1 MTAPAPESVWD
12 EEVSTAVK
20 RLTAAAENDYYNP
33 YQTFD
38 WPDAIPADAQWMST
52 DLMTVHG
59 TPAAEELSREQYLAL
74 AKWES
79 VNFYSLN
86 VHGIRELMQEVVRRI
101 HAPGYEI
108 PTPFFHHFLGE
119 ENEHMWFF
127 AEFCL
132 RYGGKLYPNR
142 AMAFPTEG
150 QSALLDNFIVFSRI
164 LIFEQ
169 IVDHFNSRMAADT
182 ALPDTIRA
190 INRVHHQDE
199 SRHIAFG
206 AQLVRALWERLREA
220 GDDREL
226 AAARQYVEKY
236 ITASVQQ
243 LYSVDVYRDAGIP
256 DPFAFRSRLLAD
268 PGRRP
273 VHASITQR
281 TDAFY
286 RRIGLLSSS
295 GSPSGSPSAG

>member
-1 MTAPAPESVWD
+1 MSTATVSVWD
-12 EEVSTAVK
+12 DEFSAAVK

-38 WPDAIPADAQWMST
+38 WPDSIPEGALWMSE
-52 DLMTVHG
+52 DLMSVHG
-59 TPAAEELSREQYLAL
+59 TDAAAELTRDQYLAL

-86 VHGIRELMQEVVRRI
+86 VHGIRELLQEVVARI

-132 RYGGKLYPNR
+132 RYGKKLYADR
-142 AMAFPTEG
+142 SMAFPAKSH
-150 QSALLDNFIVFSRI
+150 SALLDNFIVFSRI

-169 IVDHFNSRMAADT
+169 IVDHFNSRMAGDAT
-182 ALPDTIRA
+182 LPETIRA

-206 AQLVRALWERLREA
+206 CQLVRALYERLCEA
-220 GDDREL
+220 GDDEEK
-226 AAARQYVEKY
+226 AMARTYVERY
-236 ITASVQQ
+236 IETSVQQ
-243 LYSVDVYRDAGIP
+243 LYSVEVYRDAGIP
-256 DPFAFRSRLLAD
+256 APFAFRTRLLAD
-268 PGRRP
+268 PARQ
-273 VHASITQR
+273 VAHASITSR
-281 TDAFY
+281 TTAFY
-286 RRIGLLSSS
+286 QRIGLL
-295 GSPSGSPSAG
+295 G

>member
-1 MTAPAPESVWD
+1 MTTATNPQPVWD
-12 EEVSTAVK
+12 DEVATAVQ

-38 WPDAIPADAQWMST
+38 WPDAIPEGALWMSE

-59 TPAAEELSREQYLAL
+59 TAAAADLTREQYLAL

-86 VHGIRELMQEVVRRI
+86 VHGIRELLQEVVQRI

-142 AMAFPTEG
+142 AMAFSTEKH
-150 QSALLDNFIVFSRI
+150 SALLDNFIVFSRI

-182 ALPDTIRA
+182 ALPETIRA

-206 AQLVRALWERLREA
+206 AQLVRALWARLQEA
-220 GDDREL
+220 GDERETGI
-226 AAARQYVEKY
+226 ARQYVEKY
-236 ITASVQQ
+236 IAISIQQ
-243 LYSVDVYRDAGIP
+243 LYSVDVYRDAGIA
-256 DPFAFRSRLLAD
+256 DPFAFRTRLLAD
-268 PGRRP
+268 PARTA
-273 VHASITQR
+273 VHEAIAQR
-281 TDAFY
+281 TTAFY
-286 RRIGLLSSS
+286 RRIGLLA
-295 GSPSGSPSAG
+295 PTAG

>member
-1 MTAPAPESVWD
+1 MTTIANTLWD
-12 EEVSTAVK
+12 DEVVI
-20 RLTAAAENDYYNP
+20 AAQEDYYNP
-33 YQTFD
+33 YKAFD
-38 WPDAIPADAQWMST
+38 WPDSVPDDAQWMSE
-52 DLMTVHG
+52 DLLTVHG
-59 TPAAEELSREQYLAL
+59 TSVAAELSREQLLAL

-86 VHGIRELMQEVVRRI
+86 VHGIRELMLEVVGRI

-142 AMAFPTEG
+142 AMAFPG
-150 QSALLDNFIVFSRI
+150 QARSALFDSFVVFSRI

-169 IVDHFNSRMAADT
+169 IVDHFNSRMAADP

-206 AQLVRALWERLREA
+206 CQLVRALHDRLVEA
-220 GDDREL
+220 GDEAEL
-226 AAARQYVEKY
+226 TAAREYVERY
-236 ITASVQQ
+236 IATSLSQ
-243 LYSVDVYRDAGIP
+243 LYSVDAYRDAGIP
-256 DPFAFRSRLLAD
+256 EPFAFRTRLLAD
-268 PGRRP
+268 PGRQAA
-273 VHASITQR
+273 HDAIISR
-281 TDAFY
+281 TSSFY
-286 RRIGLLSSS
+286 RRIGLLA
-295 GSPSGSPSAG
+295 PNPVPSAGGITP

>member
-1 MTAPAPESVWD
+1 MTTTAPVWD
-12 EEVSTAVK
+12 EEVAAAVT
-20 RLTAAAENDYYNP
+20 RLTAAAENEYYNP

-38 WPDAIPADAQWMST
+38 WPDSIPDGALWMSQE
-52 DLMTVHG
+52 LITVHG
-59 TPAAEELSREQYLAL
+59 TEAAAELTHEQYLAL
-74 AKWES
+74 SKWES
-79 VNFYSLN
+79 INFYSLN

-132 RYGGKLYPNR
+132 RYGGKLFPDR
-142 AMAFPTEG
+142 SMAFPGER
-150 QSALLDNFIVFSRI
+150 QSPMLDNFTVFSRI

-182 ALPDTIRA
+182 ALPETIRA

-206 AQLVRALWERLREA
+206 AQLVRALWERLLDA
-220 GDDREL
+220 GDEQEITG
-226 AAARQYVEKY
+226 ARRYIEKY
-236 ITASVQQ
+236 IAASVNQ
-243 LYSVDVYRDAGIP
+243 LYSVDAYRDAGIP
-256 DPFAFRSRLLAD
+256 DPFGFRARVMAD
-268 PGRRP
+268 PARRTA
-273 VHASITQR
+273 HEAIASR
-281 TDAFY
+281 TNAFY
-286 RRIGLLSSS
+286 RRIGVLL
-295 GSPSGSPSAG
+295 P

>member
-1 MTAPAPESVWD
+1 MTTAAAAVWD
-12 EEVSTAVK
+12 EEVATAVS

-38 WPDAIPADAQWMST
+38 WPERIPDGALWMSE
-52 DLMTVHG
+52 DLLSVHG
-59 TPAAEELSREQYLAL
+59 TAAAAELDREQYLAL
-74 AKWES
+74 TKWES
-79 VNFYSLN
+79 INFYSLN
-86 VHGIRELMQEVVRRI
+86 VHGIRELLQEVVQRI

-132 RYGGKLYPNR
+132 RYGGKLFANR
-142 AMAFPTEG
+142 AMAFPAEKH
-150 QSALLDNFIVFSRI
+150 SALLDNFIVFSRI
-164 LIFEQ
+164 LVFEQ

-182 ALPDTIRA
+182 ALPETIRA

-220 GDDREL
+220 GDEAEL

-236 ITASVQQ
+236 IATSIQQ
-243 LYSVDVYRDAGIP
+243 LYSVDAYRDAGIP
-256 DPFAFRSRLLAD
+256 DPFAFRTRVLAD
-268 PGRRP
+268 PARQA
-273 VHASITQR
+273 VHASITSR

-286 RRIGLLSSS
+286 RRIGLFEPR
-295 GSPSGSPSAG
+295 GA

>member
-1 MTAPAPESVWD
+1 MSSTAPAIWD
-12 EEVSTAVK
+12 EEVSAAVE
-20 RLTAAAENDYYNP
+20 RLTTAAENEYYNP

-38 WPDAIPADAQWMST
+38 WPEGIPEGALWMSE

-59 TPAAEELSREQYLAL
+59 TDAAAELTREQYLAL
-74 AKWES
+74 AQWES

-86 VHGIRELMQEVVRRI
+86 VHGIRELMQEVVARI

-142 AMAFPTEG
+142 AMSFG
-150 QSALLDNFIVFSRI
+150 DQKHSALFDNFIVFSRI

-169 IVDHFNSRMAADT
+169 IVDHFNSKMAADT
-182 ALPDTIRA
+182 ALPETIRA

-206 AQLVRALWERLREA
+206 AQLVRALWDRLREA
-220 GDDREL
+220 GDEQEL
-226 AAARQYVEKY
+226 AAARQYIEKY
-236 ITASVQQ
+236 INASIQQ

-256 DPFAFRSRLLAD
+256 EPFAFRTRLLAD
-268 PGRRP
+268 PARGP
-273 VHASITQR
+273 VHDAIVSR
-281 TDAFY
+281 TTAFY
-286 RRIGLLSSS
+286 RRIGVLA
-295 GSPSGSPSAG
+295 PKTA

>member
-1 MTAPAPESVWD
+1 MTTAAAAVWD
-12 EEVSTAVK
+12 EEVATAVS

-38 WPDAIPADAQWMST
+38 WPEHIPDGALWMSE
-52 DLMTVHG
+52 DLLSVHG
-59 TPAAEELSREQYLAL
+59 TAAAAELDREQYLAL
-74 AKWES
+74 TKWES
-79 VNFYSLN
+79 INFYSLN
-86 VHGIRELMQEVVRRI
+86 VHGIRELMQEVVQRI

-132 RYGGKLYPNR
+132 RYGGKLFANR
-142 AMAFPTEG
+142 AMAFPAEKH
-150 QSALLDNFIVFSRI
+150 SALLDNFIVFSRI
-164 LIFEQ
+164 LVFEQ

-182 ALPDTIRA
+182 ALPETIRA

-220 GDDREL
+220 GDEAEL

-236 ITASVQQ
+236 IATSIQQ
-243 LYSVDVYRDAGIP
+243 LYSVDAYRDAGIP
-256 DPFAFRSRLLAD
+256 DPFAFRTRVLAD
-268 PGRRP
+268 PARQA
-273 VHASITQR
+273 VHASITSR

-286 RRIGLLSSS
+286 RRIGLFEPR
-295 GSPSGSPSAG
+295 GA

>member
-1 MTAPAPESVWD
+1 MTTAAPLWD
-12 EEVSTAVK
+12 EEVRSAVQ
-20 RLTAAAENDYYNP
+20 RLTTAAENEYYNP
-33 YQTFD
+33 YQTFE
-38 WPDAIPADAQWMST
+38 WPDSIPEGALWMSE

-59 TPAAEELSREQYLAL
+59 ADAAAELTREQYLAL

-79 VNFYSLN
+79 INFYSLN
-86 VHGIRELMQEVVRRI
+86 VHGIRELMAEVVHRI

-132 RYGGKLYPNR
+132 RYGGRLFPDR
-142 AMAFPTEG
+142 SLAFPARE
-150 QSALLDNFIVFSRI
+150 QSTLLGNFIVFSRI

-182 ALPDTIRA
+182 ALPETIRA

-206 AQLVRALWERLREA
+206 CQLVRAFYERLKAEGEPA
-220 GDDREL
+220 EL
-226 AAARQYVEKY
+226 DAARAYIERY
-236 ITASVQQ
+236 ITTSLQS
-243 LYSVDVYRDAGIP
+243 LYSVDAYREAGIA
-256 DPFAFRSRLLAD
+256 DPFAFRTRLLAD
-268 PGRRP
+268 PARKP
-273 VHASITQR
+273 AHDAIVSR
-281 TDAFY
+281 TTTFY
-286 RRIGLLSSS
+286 RRIGVLD
-295 GSPSGSPSAG
+295 

>member
-1 MTAPAPESVWD
+1 MTTAAAAVWD
-12 EEVSTAVK
+12 EEVATAVS

-38 WPDAIPADAQWMST
+38 WPERIPDGALWMSE
-52 DLMTVHG
+52 DLLSVHG
-59 TPAAEELSREQYLAL
+59 TAAAAELDREQYLAL
-74 AKWES
+74 TKWES
-79 VNFYSLN
+79 INFYSLN
-86 VHGIRELMQEVVRRI
+86 VHGIRELMQEVVQRI

-132 RYGGKLYPNR
+132 RYGGKLFANR
-142 AMAFPTEG
+142 AMAFPAEKH
-150 QSALLDNFIVFSRI
+150 SALLDNFIVFSRI
-164 LIFEQ
+164 LVFEQ

-182 ALPDTIRA
+182 ALPETIRA

-220 GDDREL
+220 GDEAEL

-236 ITASVQQ
+236 IATSIQQ
-243 LYSVDVYRDAGIP
+243 LYSVDAYRDAGIP
-256 DPFAFRSRLLAD
+256 DPFTFRTRVLAD
-268 PGRRP
+268 PARQA
-273 VHASITQR
+273 VHASITSR

-286 RRIGLLSSS
+286 RRIGLFEPR
-295 GSPSGSPSAG
+295 GA

>member
-1 MTAPAPESVWD
+1 MTTAAAPVWD
-12 EEVSTAVK
+12 EEVATAVR

-38 WPDAIPADAQWMST
+38 WPERIPEGALWMSE
-52 DLMTVHG
+52 DLLTVHG
-59 TPAAEELSREQYLAL
+59 TAAAAELDRDQYLAL
-74 AKWES
+74 TKWES
-79 VNFYSLN
+79 INFYSLN
-86 VHGIRELMQEVVRRI
+86 VHGIRELLQEVVQRI

-132 RYGGKLYPNR
+132 RYGGKLFPNR
-142 AMAFPTEG
+142 AMAFPAEKH
-150 QSALLDNFIVFSRI
+150 SALLDNFIVFSRI

-169 IVDHFNSRMAADT
+169 IVDHFNSRMAADQ
-182 ALPDTIRA
+182 ALPETIRA

-226 AAARQYVEKY
+226 TIARQYVEKY
-236 ITASVQQ
+236 IATSIQQ
-243 LYSVDVYRDAGIP
+243 FYSVDAYRDAGIP
-256 DPFAFRSRLLAD
+256 EPFAFRSRVIAD
-268 PGRRP
+268 PARQA
-273 VHASITQR
+273 VHTSITAR

-286 RRIGLLSSS
+286 RRIGLFD
-295 GSPSGSPSAG
+295 PRHA

>member
-1 MTAPAPESVWD
+1 MTTAAAAVWD
-12 EEVSTAVK
+12 EEVATAVS

-38 WPDAIPADAQWMST
+38 WPERIPDGALWMSE
-52 DLMTVHG
+52 DLLSVHG
-59 TPAAEELSREQYLAL
+59 TAAAAELDREQYLAL
-74 AKWES
+74 TKWES
-79 VNFYSLN
+79 INFYSLN
-86 VHGIRELMQEVVRRI
+86 VHGIRELMQEVVQRI

-132 RYGGKLYPNR
+132 RYGGKLFANR
-142 AMAFPTEG
+142 AMAFPAEKH
-150 QSALLDNFIVFSRI
+150 SALLDNFIVFSRI
-164 LIFEQ
+164 LVFEQ

-182 ALPDTIRA
+182 ALPETIRA

-220 GDDREL
+220 GDEAEL

-236 ITASVQQ
+236 IATSIQQ
-243 LYSVDVYRDAGIP
+243 LYSVDAYRDAGIP
-256 DPFAFRSRLLAD
+256 DPFAFRTRVLAD
-268 PGRRP
+268 PARQA
-273 VHASITQR
+273 VHASITSR

-286 RRIGLLSSS
+286 RRIGLFEPR
-295 GSPSGSPSAG
+295 GA